1 MPFKILLAGAPLV
14 VRSFTTGKTIL
25 WYVHWRLE
33 RV

>member
-14 VRSFTTGKTIL
+14 ARGVLTGKTIVL
-25 WYVHWRLE
+25 YVSWRLE